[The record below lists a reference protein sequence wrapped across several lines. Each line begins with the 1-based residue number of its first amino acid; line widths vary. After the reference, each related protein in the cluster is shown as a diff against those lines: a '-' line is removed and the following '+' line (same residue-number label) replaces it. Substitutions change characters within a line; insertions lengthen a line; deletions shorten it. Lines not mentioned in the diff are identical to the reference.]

1 MNVNLKLDT
10 QVMRISIGS
19 RLIVA
24 CITLC
29 NLHRCCVFGTGHIT
43 QKSRPVLRWSDN

>member
-10 QVMRISIGS
+10 QVTQISIGS

-24 CITLC
+24 CIT
-29 NLHRCCVFGTGHIT
+29 CVTNTDAVYLGQAT
-43 QKSRPVLRWSDN
+43 